1 MRRVNTAFMKQLSPP
16 AFASNHTEQ
25 YLAEK
30 ASTRRLTW
38 LDLVIGGGILS
49 DLVLSLLDATTKW
62 WYVGLIEVFLSLYLL
77 LWLLARGIRPLLGRL
92 LLAGFIAGICELFT
106 DASGQYV
113 AHSLIYPAG
122 ALTLWTSPLYMPLS
136 WMVVLTHLGYVAW
149 RLRVLL
155 GWRRASLL
163 SAILGAIQIPLYE
176 EMAYYGGW
184 WRYKPVHLML
194 GHTPIYVLLFE
205 GLIVAALPLL
215 YDRIERRAWK
225 QVALIGVIVGAWMPF
240 AAVIAWL
247 LLGLW

>member
-1 MRRVNTAFMKQLSPP
+1 MIQINTTFLKQFFPP
-16 AFASNHTEQ
+16 PFASNHAEQ

-30 ASTRRLTW
+30 AAIHKLTW
-38 LDLVIGGGILS
+38 LDLVIAGGILS
-49 DLVLSLLDATTKW
+49 DLVLSVLDATTKW
-62 WYVGLIEVFLSLYLL
+62 WYVGLIEVFLSLYLFC
-77 LWLLARGIRPLLGRL
+77 WLFARGIRPLLGRL
-92 LLAGFIAGICELFT
+92 LLASFIAGICELFT

-113 AHSLIYPAG
+113 AHSLIYPVG

-136 WMVVLTHLGYVAW
+136 WMVILTYLGYIAW

-163 SAILGAIQIPLYE
+163 SAILGAIQIPIYE
-176 EMAYYGGW
+176 ELAYYGNW

-194 GHTPIYVLLFE
+194 GHTPVYVLLFE

-225 QVALIGVIVGAWMPF
+225 QVALIGVVVGAWMPV
-240 AAVIAWL
+240 AALVAWL
-247 LLGLW
+247 LTGW

>member
-1 MRRVNTAFMKQLSPP
+1 MIRINTAFQKQLSPP
-16 AFASNHTEQ
+16 ASTNTYEEH

-30 ASTRRLTW
+30 ASTRKITW
-38 LDLVIGGGILS
+38 LDLIIAGGILS

-62 WYVGLIEVFLSLYLL
+62 WYIGLIEVFLSLYLL
-77 LWLLARGIRPLLGRL
+77 SWLLARGIRPLLGRL
-92 LLAGFIAGICELFT
+92 LLAGFIAGVCELFT

-113 AHSLIYPAG
+113 AHSLIYPAS
-122 ALTLWTSPLYMPLS
+122 ALMLWTSPLYMPLS
-136 WMVVLTHLGYVAW
+136 WMVVLTYLGYLAW

-155 GWRRASLL
+155 GWRKASLL
-163 SAILGAIQIPLYE
+163 SAILGAIQIPIYE

-205 GLIVAALPLL
+205 GLIVASLPLL

-225 QVALIGVIVGAWMPF
+225 QVALIGVIVGAWMAV
-240 AAVIAWL
+240 AALVAWL

>member
-1 MRRVNTAFMKQLSPP
+1 MIQINTAFLKQLSPSVSP
-16 AFASNHTEQ
+16 SNHAEQ
-25 YLAEK
+25 YLAERAATHK
-30 ASTRRLTW
+30 LTW
-38 LDLVIGGGILS
+38 LDLVIAGGILS
-49 DLVLSLLDATTKW
+49 DLVLSVLDATTKW

-77 LWLLARGIRPLLGRL
+77 CWLFACRIRPLLGRL

-136 WMVVLTHLGYVAW
+136 WMVILTYLGYIAW

-163 SAILGAIQIPLYE
+163 SAILGAIQIPIYE
-176 EMAYYGGW
+176 ELAYYGNW

-194 GHTPIYVLLFE
+194 GHTPVYVLLFE

-215 YDRIERRAWK
+215 YDRIERRSWK
-225 QVALIGVIVGAWMPF
+225 QVVLIGVVVGAWMPV
-240 AAVIAWL
+240 AALVAWL
-247 LLGLW
+247 LTGW

>member
-1 MRRVNTAFMKQLSPP
+1 MIHINTAFLKQLSPP
-16 AFASNHTEQ
+16 ASASNHAEQ

-30 ASTRRLTW
+30 ASTRKLTW
-38 LDLVIGGGILS
+38 LDLVIAGGILS
-49 DLVLSLLDATTKW
+49 DLVLSLFDATTKW
-62 WYVGLIEVFLSLYLL
+62 WYIGLIEVFLSLYLL
-77 LWLLARGIRPLLGRL
+77 SWLLARGIRPLLGRL
-92 LLAGFIAGICELFT
+92 LLIGFIAGICELFT

-122 ALTLWTSPLYMPLS
+122 TLTLWTSPLYMPLS
-136 WMVVLTHLGYVAW
+136 WMVVLTHLGYLAW

-155 GWRRASLL
+155 GWHKASLL
-163 SAILGAIQIPLYE
+163 SAILGAVQIPIYE

-225 QVALIGVIVGAWMPF
+225 QVALIGVIVGAWMPV
-240 AAVIAWL
+240 AALIAWL
-247 LLGLW
+247 VLGLW

>member
-1 MRRVNTAFMKQLSPP
+1 MLQINTTFLKQFFPSPS
-16 AFASNHTEQ
+16 ANNHAEE

-30 ASTRRLTW
+30 AVIHQLTW
-38 LDLVIGGGILS
+38 LDLVIAGGILL
-49 DLVLSLLDATTKW
+49 DLVLSVLDATTKW

-77 LWLLARGIRPLLGRL
+77 CWLFARGIRPLLGRL
-92 LLAGFIAGICELFT
+92 LLASFIAGICELFT

-113 AHSLIYPAG
+113 AHSLIYPVG

-136 WMVVLTHLGYVAW
+136 WMVILTYLGYIAW

-163 SAILGAIQIPLYE
+163 SAILGAIQIPIYE
-176 EMAYYGGW
+176 ELAYYGGW
-184 WRYKPVHLML
+184 WRYEPVHLML
-194 GHTPIYVLLFE
+194 GHTPVYVLLFE

-225 QVALIGVIVGAWMPF
+225 QVVLIGVVVGAWMPV
-240 AAVIAWL
+240 AALVAWL
-247 LLGLW
+247 LAGW